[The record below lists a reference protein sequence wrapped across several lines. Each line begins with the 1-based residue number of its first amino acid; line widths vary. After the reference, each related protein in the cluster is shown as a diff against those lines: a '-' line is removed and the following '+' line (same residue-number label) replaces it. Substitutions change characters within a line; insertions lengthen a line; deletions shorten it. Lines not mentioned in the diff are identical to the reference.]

1 MNNNEIFRAEDFLSP
16 DISFAPCYV
25 WVWNDTVT
33 EEIIESQ
40 LREMKELG
48 IRAFYILAEP
58 RSFRPDSM
66 PTNLSPDYLTEE
78 FFSLVSF
85 TAERAKK
92 LGMMVWI
99 YDEGGWPSGGASGKV
114 LEKCPEYA
122 REVLSSRTRA
132 FRAGEAYEKSSPSD
146 FAAFINDSEIIRE
159 GHIFREDCTVTEYFS
174 EKRISSPTD
183 YPDLLKKEAAECF
196 IETTHKKYEKALEN
210 ELGTT
215 VTALFTDEPKAPSG
229 AFSKELSDKYEKLY
243 KESVLPYLPLIAGK
257 TAPTREN
264 EYILHRWY
272 DLLSRT
278 FCESFLLTCKKWA
291 NEQGLSFTGHL
302 DKDHHP
308 LGCIRG
314 GENFQLMRS
323 LRCFDIPG
331 IDVIWRQVYPEGR
344 TDVRDEMNAYNGY
357 FPRYA
362 SSAATQNGNKR
373 VLAEIFG
380 VAGASLTYDIM
391 RYTAGFLAVRGINL
405 FNIFNFPLGR
415 SGHLLAQELPV
426 FTEEQPYLKN
436 LKDFNRYLERLSFV
450 SSLGEAVC
458 DTALYYPVRDFW
470 GKAAAEKMSDAFD
483 KLGRGLEEKNQDFD
497 IIDSDIIEN
506 AELSRSGELIFG
518 NARYRKIIIPEGAF
532 LSEKEKAVLEAFG
545 NYGGRVFYGLSEICD
560 NKITDKKGIL
570 TKRRRFKNGELI
582 LVFCEKGEDGAADVH
597 LSCEVCYLLEL
608 MSGKIIRKEAENR
621 NLSLE
626 LYEGETAV
634 ILISDEK
641 LPCEENKAFES
652 CCAVIENFRL
662 RRDTELIFSEEGFHS
677 IKHCEEG
684 IPAGLCGWKDFI
696 GEAFT
701 GSCIYEAEFTLP
713 SEKKGEEG
721 EIDLGDVRFSA
732 SVRLNGTSLGDA
744 VFPPYRIKIPKG
756 LLEEE
761 NRLEIKVTNTA
772 ANLYLN
778 TDYFDK
784 YTINELSPYFIPE
797 KEFAR
802 AYVSGGLFSSV
813 KLFMQ

>member
-25 WVWNDTVT
+25 WVWNDIVT
-33 EEIIESQ
+33 EEIIDSQ

-48 IRAFYILAEP
+48 IRVFYILPEP
-58 RSFRPDSM
+58 KSFRPDSM
-66 PTNLSPDYLTEE
+66 PTKLSPDYLTEE

-92 LGMMVWI
+92 LGMRVWI
-99 YDEGGWPSGGASGKV
+99 YDEGGWPSGGALGKV

-146 FAAFINDSEIIRE
+146 FAAFINDSEIIPE
-159 GHIFREDCTVTEYFS
+159 GYVFGEECTVTEYFS

-196 IETTHKKYEKALEN
+196 IEATHKKYERALEN

-229 AFSKELSDKYEKLY
+229 AFSKALSDKYEKLY

-272 DLLSRT
+272 ELLSRT

-344 TDVRDEMNAYNGY
+344 IDVRDEMNAYNGY

-380 VAGASLTYDIM
+380 VAGAALTYDIM

-415 SGHLLAQELPV
+415 TGHLLAQELPV
-426 FTEEQPYLKN
+426 FTEDQPYIKN

-470 GKAAAEKMSDAFD
+470 SSLSAEKMSESFD

-506 AELSRSGELIFG
+506 AELSDSGELIFG

-560 NKITDKKGIL
+560 NTITDKKGIL

-582 LVFCEKGEDGAADVH
+582 LVFREKGEDTTVDVH
-597 LSCEVCYLLEL
+597 LPCEACYLLEL
-608 MSGKIIRKEAENR
+608 MSGKIIRK
-621 NLSLE
+621 
-626 LYEGETAV
+626 
-634 ILISDEK
+634 
-641 LPCEENKAFES
+641 
-652 CCAVIENFRL
+652 
-662 RRDTELIFSEEGFHS
+662 
-677 IKHCEEG
+677 
-684 IPAGLCGWKDFI
+684 
-696 GEAFT
+696 
-701 GSCIYEAEFTLP
+701 
-713 SEKKGEEG
+713 
-721 EIDLGDVRFSA
+721 DL
-732 SVRLNGTSLGDA
+732 L
-744 VFPPYRIKIPKG
+744 
-756 LLEEE
+756 
-761 NRLEIKVTNTA
+761 IKV
-772 ANLYLN
+772 
-778 TDYFDK
+778 K
-784 YTINELSPYFIPE
+784 
-797 KEFAR
+797 
-802 AYVSGGLFSSV
+802 
-813 KLFMQ
+813 